1 MKNKLTQFL
10 ALLFLFFTTQAYSNT
25 INKINFIG
33 LNNTSESTLLT
44 LIPFKVGQKISPY
57 VSDQIIESLFNTGL
71 FENISII
78 NNEEI
83 LNITL
88 KENSNIKYFE
98 INLNTDSGLFNW
110 LKGEKMHLT
119 SEVIDQ
125 LQIENQLS
133 IGDIYT
139 NRKLNEFVLLLESK
153 YYDSGYYNA
162 QIKQNIIVDD
172 QNRAGIEI
180 DIIQGNRA
188 KIDSFTILGSDK
200 FTEKN
205 LLNLFKLGE
214 ADFAF
219 INYFTK
225 KDDFTE
231 SEFIRGI
238 ELMTNTYFDSGYLDF
253 KVLNIDSSLDDDKEK
268 ITIKIEISEGVQYK
282 LGKITFEGE
291 LENLS
296 LEDLNNAT
304 NLNEGDIFNRNSVI
318 QNIQTLTDLFA
329 DKGYAFVEI
338 NPVTSEVLNS
348 VDINF
353 VVSLNKKAYI
363 NRITITGNTRT
374 QDEVIRREI
383 GISEGGLYSRSIL
396 RESLLK
402 LRRLGYFS
410 DVQISTSEVQDMQ
423 DKIDINFAV
432 QETQTGS
439 VSFSMSH
446 SNNYG
451 VSFGA
456 GIEEKNI
463 FGSGNTLNA
472 ELKISESFNKIS
484 FYFMNPNF
492 NDEGHSISLGAFKSE
507 INDDDVA
514 KNSYEIDSTGFS
526 VGYGVPLN
534 DNTRLNSSL
543 EYSKNDV
550 KCSSLFSGTG
560 YESSQCSTKSN
571 DEFKANLNWSKNTLN
586 NYMYPTEGVNN
597 SLSAGISLPLGD
609 YRYFNISADHI
620 SYEPITSS
628 TTLKLTGNLNLSKG
642 YSGKKLPFYKRHFG
656 GGSGSV
662 RGFGNKTL
670 GPLYPNGKAKGGE
683 LSILGSANLITPAFF
698 FDNNEKMRMSAF
710 VDAGNIYEKSSN
722 IKLGDIRMSAGFG
735 FAYLSPIGSIGAFIS
750 TPIIKKSGDTIES
763 FGFSLG
769 SGF

>member
-119 SEVIDQ
+119 SEAIDQ